1 MPKNRYDPL
10 LFLPYSL
17 SVACQGKTTPEPS
30 GTRLSFETHRTGEFR
45 KRPRSFKTRNSTHGE
60 STKDPAE
67 KGRKKAPNFS
77 HQEFRRSV
85 QSLKRRWRIITTRI
99 ASGFLQPY
107 KGLLPAASKGAGF
120 HSVQQCRYH
129 FGLPF
134 DGVGILACS
143 QLILH
148 DVMPFLLLDVFLYRW
163 FIESYRTHIITF
175 WPKIFCCRICT
186 SSLRDYQKSSRN
198 FCPSD
203 IPWNSTR
210 WSLAGY
216 SPACEHDRA

>member
-1 MPKNRYDPL
+1 MPKNRYDSL

-45 KRPRSFKTRNSTHGE
+45 NLPGASKQDIQHMVKAQRILLK
-60 STKDPAE
+60 

-120 HSVQQCRYH
+120 YSVQAQCRYR
-129 FGLPF
+129 FGLPLE
-134 DGVGILACS
+134 GVAYSRVVNLSCMMS
-143 QLILH
+143 C
-148 DVMPFLLLDVFLYRW
+148 R
-163 FIESYRTHIITF
+163 S
-175 WPKIFCCRICT
+175 CCRMYFFIVA
-186 SSLRDYQKSSRN
+186 SL
-198 FCPSD
+198 
-203 IPWNSTR
+203 
-210 WSLAGY
+210 
-216 SPACEHDRA
+216 SPTVLT